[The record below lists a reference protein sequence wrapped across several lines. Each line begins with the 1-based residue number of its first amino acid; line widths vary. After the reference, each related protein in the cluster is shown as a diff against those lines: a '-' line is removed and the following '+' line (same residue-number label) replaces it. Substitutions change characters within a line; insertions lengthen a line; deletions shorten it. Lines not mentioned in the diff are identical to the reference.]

1 MEPAFDQSSI
11 ANTLRK
17 AIENGRFT
25 LEDLDRPAPG
35 FLKNSRPDRRTFPNG
50 YEGVQHRNLLRG
62 DSSPSQPHR
71 EAPQDTP
78 KHLRSESEF
87 TTSSDGQRPTQTPKE
102 QIKEQLNACS
112 QQTFRQRAR
121 NPCLD
126 ALQGDVHAE

>member
-1 MEPAFDQSSI
+1 MQPAFDQNSI
-11 ANTLRK
+11 ANTLRR

-35 FLKNSRPDRRTFPNG
+35 FQKNSRPDRRTFPNG

-78 KHLRSESEF
+78 KHLPRPDPNPN
-87 TTSSDGQRPTQTPKE
+87 SDTP
-102 QIKEQLNACS
+102 
-112 QQTFRQRAR
+112 F
-121 NPCLD
+121 
-126 ALQGDVHAE
+126 